1 MELNPFLSMD
11 STSAAIPG
19 TTRRRALC
27 AAMLQPVFRLVESRL
42 EQQVRV
48 SEMSQVLGLS
58 PFHFSREFRRVTG
71 LSPYA
76 YVVKRRIA
84 RGGLLLA
91 GTRMPI
97 EEVARTIGFKT
108 HAHFTHAFAK
118 IAGTTPRQYRL
129 RYGVHSS
136 RPPVEVRVPIRAAAQ
151 PARQTLAT
159 GD

>member
-11 STSAAIPG
+11 NTSAAIAGPA
-19 TTRRRALC
+19 RRRAIC
-27 AAMLQPVFRLVESRL
+27 ITALQPVLRLVETQL

-48 SEMSQVLGLS
+48 AEMSQVLGLS

-76 YVVKRRIA
+76 YVIKRRIA

-91 GTRMPI
+91 GTQMPI
-97 EEVARTIGFKT
+97 EEVAHTIGFKT
-108 HAHFTHAFAK
+108 HAHFTHAFVK
-118 IAGTTPRQYRL
+118 IAGMTPRKYRL

-136 RPPVEVRVPIRAAAQ
+136 RPPVAMRVPIRSAVQ
-151 PARQTLAT
+151 PCLEAVA